1 MLAVE
6 AVYALR
12 EQAAVTF
19 SDLMLRRLVHS
30 QGPCMRREC
39 LRAAHELFVLERGT
53 AIDGSFDAA
62 ATLLEAEV
70 SRLTGGLVEAA
81 AAALSC

>member
-1 MLAVE
+1 
-6 AVYALR
+6 
-12 EQAAVTF
+12 
-19 SDLMLRRLVHS
+19 
-30 QGPCMRREC
+30 MRREC